1 MCEAAGLTVTRLR
14 RIKIG
19 PISVNGIAPGTWR
32 KLRDDEVAW
41 LRRMA
46 KLKPEKNAAEIEEY
60 M

>member
-1 MCEAAGLTVTRLR
+1 MCEAAGLEVTRLR

-46 KLKPEKNAAEIEEY
+46 KLKPETKYEEE
-60 M
+60 

>member
-46 KLKPEKNAAEIEEY
+46 KLKPEQKMPNIDE
-60 M
+60 